1 MRGLVDRDGRSFSD
15 PQVFLFLWDTK
26 VGSWSKTPY
35 AKTERIK
42 DTLNPVFVNAIQI
55 DYRFE
60 TEQRLRFAVYDI
72 DDKNSDKF
80 SDQDYLGEATVDL
93 ASIVTARG
101 GQIGLNL
108 THPRFKF
115 IASMGTI
122 IIQAEELKSS
132 KHVFSFSIKANDLT
146 KKGFF
151 KTRPSAF
158 FIVERGNENG
168 TYSPVYRS
176 KVRED
181 DDDPIWDPFSIKES
195 VLNNGDPNRSL
206 RIQVMSHKENGTHT
220 IIGTTPVF
228 TTADL
233 SRYSFPHTV
242 PIPPMTGTSS
252 LTITNFS
259 ITTPPSFMDF
269 MIAGGTIGLIVAIDF
284 TQSNGDPQNPS
295 SLHFKSPTGD
305 NEYTRAI
312 RSVGNILQF
321 YDSDKKFPVYGFG
334 GRIQGQV
341 NHAFPLNGNPSN
353 PEVNGVEGI
362 LNAYWNAHSFV
373 ELWGPTNFTPVISE
387 ATTIAKNSEPY
398 NYTVLLILTDGAIT
412 DMNDTISAIQKA
424 SKHAISIIIVGVG
437 KAEFGKM
444 DALDGDVE
452 TSSVRSK
459 KSRDI
464 VQFVAA
470 RDFPPHLE
478 YGLAQALLAELPD
491 QFVAYM
497 TINNIK
503 PPPVVLGSVPMPMVP
518 AIPAAGSHMVDTVPT
533 HPMIAPGRYPPSTI
547 YPPPFMSGASGYA
560 PGYPSPAGPPR
571 PDFYPSRS
579 PSPVF
584 RAYGTSPPTHINHPR
599 YPPQFQPEPHRYPH
613 GQHLYHPSASGAYSS
628 PPSHYPFQRPSPYP
642 PHYPQ
647 HPLQPQPHQPSPSG
661 IHAYPQPRQPSPSLN
676 HEPLPPTQQ
685 PVTVTSHENSAQSL
699 QQPRAPG
706 APQTALPSDEAN
718 GKH

>member
-1 MRGLVDRDGRSFSD
+1 GRSFSD

-42 DTLNPVFVNAIQI
+42 DTLNPCSSTHSI

-101 GQIGLNL
+101 GQIG
-108 THPRFKF
+108 FKF

-132 KHVFSFSIKANDLT
+132 KT
-146 KKGFF
+146 Y
-151 KTRPSAF
+151 SA
-158 FIVERGNENG
+158 RNENG
-168 TYSPVYRS
+168 TYSPVYDPRCG
-176 KVRED
+176 KMTMN
-181 DDDPIWDPFSIKES
+181 PIWDPFSIKES

-321 YDSDKKFPVYGFG
+321 YDSDKNFQ
-334 GRIQGQV
+334 IQGQV

-503 PPPVVLGSVPMPMVP
+503 PPPVVLGSVPMPM
-518 AIPAAGSHMVDTVPT
+518 GSHMVDTVPT

-584 RAYGTSPPTHINHPR
+584 RAYGTSPPTHINHP
-599 YPPQFQPEPHRYPH
+599 
-613 GQHLYHPSASGAYSS
+613 
-628 PPSHYPFQRPSPYP
+628 
-642 PHYPQ
+642 
-647 HPLQPQPHQPSPSG
+647 
-661 IHAYPQPRQPSPSLN
+661 
-676 HEPLPPTQQ
+676 
-685 PVTVTSHENSAQSL
+685 SHENSAQSL